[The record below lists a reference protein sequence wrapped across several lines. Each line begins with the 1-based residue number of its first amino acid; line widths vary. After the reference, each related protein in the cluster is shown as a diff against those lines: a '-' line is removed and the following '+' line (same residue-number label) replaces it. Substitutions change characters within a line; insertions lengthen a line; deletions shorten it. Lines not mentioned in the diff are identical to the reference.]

1 MENTSN
7 KTIMKNTLFLYI
19 RMALVT
25 IVGLYTARVIL
36 QKLGVEDFG
45 IYTVAGSAVALFSFL
60 SGALGNASSRFI
72 TVEIGKV
79 YNNDI
84 SSLVHC
90 FKTTRAIHAILAGV
104 ILIICETIGLWV
116 LLKANI
122 PEPRQVAA
130 MWAFQI
136 SVLTAMFNVTQV
148 PFTALIIAHEKMS
161 IYAYV
166 SVFEVILKL
175 AICYLLVYS
184 PIDKLVW
191 YALLLFIVQ
200 ISILLYYR
208 LYCRRVFKECE
219 LGYELNESFFKPIMS
234 FSFWNLFGS
243 LSSTLLIQG
252 ATLVISFFFG
262 PVVVASRAIA
272 NQVKSHV
279 LSFVNNVR
287 VAMNPQIIKRHA
299 AGEEGSSRRLIFLST
314 NITYYLMLFFIL
326 PLFLEARFV
335 LELWLEEVPE
345 YTVEFTRLV
354 LLELLFCVYDVSF
367 YQIFQSEGRLK
378 ENAIICP
385 VLDIIGIAIVALLYY
400 LGGGVLIIGW
410 CMIILSFLQGVIIKP
425 YLAIKLF
432 GYNSKDFIKVYC
444 NNIVVTLVSLVIPCA
459 LYYVVENN
467 VLNSMLV
474 VLVSMFAVVVAS
486 FLLGF
491 NKQEK
496 EKVFLLLKARL
507 NKQYR

>member
-1 MENTSN
+1 MEQSSN
-7 KTIMKNTLFLYI
+7 KTIMKNTLFMYI

-45 IYTVAGSAVALFSFL
+45 VYTVAGSAVALFSFL

-72 TVEIGKV
+72 TVEIGKAKDKD
-79 YNNDI
+79 N
-84 SSLVHC
+84 SSIVQC
-90 FKTTRAIHAILAGV
+90 FKTTKTIHAILALF
-104 ILIICETIGLWV
+104 ILIICETIGLWI
-116 LLKANI
+116 LFKANI
-122 PEPRQVAA
+122 PENRQNAA

-136 SVLTAMFNVTQV
+136 SVVTAMFNVTQV
-148 PFTALIIAHEKMS
+148 PFTALIIAHERMS

-166 SVFEVILKL
+166 SVFEVVLKL

-191 YALLLFIVQ
+191 YALLLFVVQ
-200 ISILLYYR
+200 VSILLYYR
-208 LYCRRVFKECE
+208 YYCRKKFEECE
-219 LGYELNESFFKPIMS
+219 KGYVIDKSFFKPIMV

-252 ATLVISFFFG
+252 ATIVISFFFG
-262 PVVVASRAIA
+262 PVLVAARAIA

-299 AGEEGSSRRLIFLST
+299 AGEEVSSRRLLFLST
-314 NITYYLMLFFIL
+314 NVTFYLMLFFIL
-326 PLFLEARFV
+326 PIYLEAGFV
-335 LELWLEEVPE
+335 LDLWLEEVPE
-345 YTVEFTRLV
+345 YTVDFLRLV
-354 LLELLFCVYDVSF
+354 MIELLFCVYDVSF

-385 VLDIIGIAIVALLYY
+385 ILDIIGIALVALLYS

-410 CMIILSFLQGVIIKP
+410 CMIVLSFLQGVIIKP
-425 YLAIKLF
+425 WLAIKLF
-432 GYNSKDFIKVYC
+432 GYSIKDFINVYI
-444 NNIVVTLVSLVIPCA
+444 NNILVLIVAITIPCA
-459 LYYVVENN
+459 AHFLIRGGGISSIMII
-467 VLNSMLV
+467 LITMIS
-474 VLVSMFAVVVAS
+474 VAAS
-486 FLLGF
+486 AFMVG
-491 NKQEK
+491 
-496 EKVFLLLKARL
+496 L
-507 NKQYR
+507 NKEERSRLLFLVKSRLSH